1 MVERLIRFSV
11 ASPWMVVLLALVAGG
26 AGWIALDQTP
36 VDAFPDISEN
46 QVIVY
51 TEWMGRSPQ
60 DMENQV
66 TYPLSSELQG
76 IPGVKDVRAM
86 SGFGMSQIYVVF
98 EDGIDFYWSRTRV
111 LERLAS
117 IQGRLPAGVVP
128 QLGPDATAL
137 GQVFWYVLEG
147 PGDLDELRSLQ
158 DYVVRYA
165 LQTVDGVAEVASV
178 GGFVRQYQ
186 IDVDPRRLQAF
197 GLTMGA
203 VMEAVQRGNI
213 DVGAKTIES
222 AGMEMIVRGLGFIK
236 RIEDV
241 ESLVV
246 TARAGVPIYVRDVG
260 TVQLGPDFRRGALA
274 DEHGERVGGV
284 VTMRFGANP
293 RDVID
298 GVKAKLAEIAPSLPP
313 GVRVVPFYDRTQL
326 VDETLGT
333 LNEALL
339 QELLITLCVVILFLL
354 HLRTSLIVAATLPL
368 AVLLAFI
375 GMRAL
380 GLGADIMSLS
390 GIAIAIG
397 TVVDMGII
405 MSENVYS
412 SLTERRPGQS
422 RAAAITEA
430 AAEVGPAIMTAVST
444 TVVSF
449 LPVFY
454 LTGQS
459 GKLFKPLAWTKT
471 FAMVSAV
478 ILAVTLVPAL
488 CRLFLR
494 ETDDGRP
501 GLAVRRVRGVSVV
514 AFGGIGA
521 LVGWRLPAAGFLG
534 LVQPW
539 VTALLLGALL
549 AAVGWRVTTERLRP
563 IDDNPVSRGIVGVYQ
578 PALRWIL
585 AHKSLF
591 MMLPVG
597 VVTLG
602 VLIFAGF
609 GAFLAPL
616 RPLAGAVG
624 LDLSLVRPFAAMER
638 AFPGI
643 GSEFMPPLDEGAYLA
658 MPSLLSQASLSQSL
672 EVMLAMNREIARVP
686 EVSQVVGKLGRAETA
701 LDPAPVGMLETVV
714 NLKPRDQ
721 WRPGVTR
728 EDILQQLERV
738 SRVPGTTPSWLQPIE
753 TRIVMLQSDIRATM
767 ALRVMG
773 APLRPDGTPYSDV
786 EAVRVIE
793 RTVVAMEDVVRLV
806 KGAVTVT
813 ALRTGGK
820 PYVELAVDREAI
832 GRYGL
837 KVADVQDVIEMALGG
852 VNLTWSL
859 EGRERYPVRVQIPR
873 ELRDEVED
881 LEQVLVPTPDGAQ
894 VPLASLARI
903 REVIGPSAIRTEN
916 GQLTGYVMFNAKGR
930 DEAAVIEDAARAVD
944 AWRAER
950 RAAGE
955 ADPIAAG
962 LAISPTGR
970 YRNKIEADRRLA
982 VIVPLVLALNFFLIF
997 LQFRRMGLTVTIF
1010 AAIPV
1015 AFGGGFIL
1023 IWLYPDLLD
1032 LLHSLGLRAR
1042 PSTGPVYLT
1051 TSVWVGFIALFGVAV
1066 DDGVVVGTYLKQ
1078 VFTRRTCTT
1087 VDEVRA
1093 AVIHAGTRRIRPM
1106 LMTTATTIIALLPIL
1121 WSTGRGSDLMQPM
1134 ALPLV
1139 GGMSFEL
1146 ITLFVVPVIYSWMME
1161 RKVLR
1166 GEVAR
1171 EAEIGIH
1178 SQAVASASDRSSE

>member
-1 MVERLIRFSV
+1 MGGLLRFSV
-11 ASPWMVVLLALVAGG
+11 ASPWMVVLFALVVGG
-26 AGWIALDQTP
+26 AGWVALERTP

-46 QVIVY
+46 QVIVF

-76 IPGVKDVRAM
+76 IPGVRDVRAM
-86 SGFGMSQIYVVF
+86 SGFGMSQIFVVF
-98 EDGIDFYWSRTRV
+98 EDGIDVYWSRTRV
-111 LERLAS
+111 AERLAS
-117 IQGRLPAGVVP
+117 IQGRLPPGVVP

-137 GQVFWYVLEG
+137 GQVFWYVLDG
-147 PGDLDELRSLQ
+147 RPLDELRTLQ
-158 DYVVRYA
+158 DFVVRYA
-165 LQTVDGVAEVASV
+165 LQSVDGVAEVASA

-186 IDVDPRRLQAF
+186 IDVDPRRLQGY

-203 VMEAVQRGNI
+203 VMEAVERGNI
-213 DVGAKTIES
+213 DVGAKTIET
-222 AGMEMIVRGLGFIK
+222 AGMELAIRGLGFIK
-236 RIEDV
+236 RVEDV

-246 TARAGVPIYVRDVG
+246 DSRGGVPIFVRDVG
-260 TVQLGPDFRRGALA
+260 TVSLGPDFRRGALA
-274 DEHGERVGGV
+274 DHRGERVGGV
-284 VTMRFGANP
+284 VTMRYGANP
-293 RDVID
+293 KDVIA
-298 GVKAKLAEIAPSLPP
+298 GLKAKLAELEPSLP
-313 GVRVVPFYDRTQL
+313 GVRVTPFYDRTQL

-333 LNEALL
+333 LTEALA
-339 QELLITLCVVILFLL
+339 QELLITLCVVVLFLL

-375 GMRAL
+375 GMRAF

-405 MSENVYS
+405 MSENVFGA
-412 SLTERRPGQS
+412 LTQRRPGQS

-449 LPVFY
+449 LPVFF

-494 ETDDGRP
+494 EGDARRWGR
-501 GLAVRRVRGVSVV
+501 AVATV
-514 AFGGIGA
+514 AFAGLGA
-521 LVGWRLPAAGFLG
+521 LVGWRLPGAGVLG
-534 LVQPW
+534 GVQPW
-539 VTALLLGALL
+539 VVALLGGALL
-549 AAVGWRVTTERLRP
+549 AGVGWRVSTERMLP
-563 IDDNPVSRGIVGVYQ
+563 IDENPVSRGVVAVYQ
-578 PALRWIL
+578 PALRWVL
-585 AHKSLF
+585 AHKGLF
-591 MMLPVG
+591 MALPVG
-597 VVTLG
+597 IVTLG

-609 GAFLAPL
+609 GALLAPL
-616 RPLAGAVG
+616 RPLADAAG
-624 LDLSLVRPFAAMER
+624 LDLDRIRPIAALER

-643 GSEFMPPLDEGAYLA
+643 GSEFMPPLDEGAYMA
-658 MPSLLSQASLSQSL
+658 MPSLLSQASLSQSV

-686 EVSQVVGKLGRAETA
+686 EVSQVVGKVGRAETA
-701 LDPAPVGMLETVV
+701 LDPAPVGMIETVV
-714 NLKPRDQ
+714 NLKPREQ
-721 WRPGVTR
+721 WRPGVSR
-728 EDILQQLERV
+728 EDVLRELERV
-738 SRVPGTTPSWLQPIE
+738 SRIPGTTPSWLQPIE
-753 TRIVMLQSDIRATM
+753 TRIVMLQSDLRATM

-773 APLRPDGTPYSDV
+773 APRGPDGPYADAD
-786 EAVRVIE
+786 AVRAME
-793 RTVVAMEDVVRLV
+793 RTVVAMEEVVRRV
-806 KGAVTVT
+806 PGAVNVT

-820 PYVELAVDREAI
+820 PYVEVAVDREAI

-837 KVADVQDVIEMALGG
+837 QVADVQDVVEMALGG
-852 VNLTWSL
+852 ANLTWSL
-859 EGRERYPVRVQIPR
+859 EGRERYPVRVQVPR
-873 ELRDEVED
+873 ELRDEVDD
-881 LEQVLVPTPDGAQ
+881 LRSVRVPTPTGAQ
-894 VPLASLARI
+894 VPLDRLAQI
-903 REVIGPSAIRTEN
+903 REVIGPAAIRTER
-916 GQLTGYVMFNAKGR
+916 GQLTGYVMFNARGR
-930 DEAAVIEDAARAVD
+930 DEAAVIDDAVRAVD
-944 AWRAER
+944 LWRAEG
-950 RAAGE
+950 RAAG
-955 ADPIAAG
+955 ADPIPAG
-962 LAISPTGR
+962 LSVSPTGR

-997 LQFRRMGLTVTIF
+997 LQFRRLGLTATIF

-1032 LLHSLGLRAR
+1032 LLHSLGLRSR
-1042 PSTGPVYLT
+1042 PSDGPVYLT
-1051 TSVWVGFIALFGVAV
+1051 TAVWVGFIALFGVAV

-1078 VFTRRTCTT
+1078 VFAQRTCTT
-1087 VDEVRA
+1087 VEQVRE
-1093 AVIHAGTRRIRPM
+1093 AVLFAGTRRIRPM

-1121 WSTGRGSDLMQPM
+1121 WSTGRGADLMQPM

-1139 GGMSFEL
+1139 GGMTFEL
-1146 ITLFVVPVIYSWMME
+1146 VTLFVVPVVYSWMME
-1161 RKVLR
+1161 RKVAR

-1171 EAEIGIH
+1171 EVEVGIH
-1178 SQAVASASDRSSE
+1178 SGVV